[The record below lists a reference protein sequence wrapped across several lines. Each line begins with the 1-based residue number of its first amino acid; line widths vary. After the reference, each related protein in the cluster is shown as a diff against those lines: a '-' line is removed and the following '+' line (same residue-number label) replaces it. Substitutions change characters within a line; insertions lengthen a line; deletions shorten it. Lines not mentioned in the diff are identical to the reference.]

1 MSARPFLMEPG
12 MSKDDEDDPREDSAD
27 EAPASRSTAQ
37 FAAGLAVGA
46 LLGAA
51 VALLFAPAAGQV
63 TRGRLGR
70 KLDQVRERAGE
81 EWEDLSRRAR
91 RELRRRVG

>member
-1 MSARPFLMEPG
+1 ME
-12 MSKDDEDDPREDSAD
+12 KEDEDEIQEESAEEPR
-27 EAPASRSTAQ
+27 PPRRSAQ

-51 VALLFAPAAGQV
+51 VALLFAPAAGHV
-63 TRGRLGR
+63 TRSRLR
-70 KLDQVRERAGE
+70 RRLDQVRERAGE

-91 RELRRRVG
+91 REIRRRVG

>member
-1 MSARPFLMEPG
+1 MSR
-12 MSKDDEDDPREDSAD
+12 DDEDESPEETAD
-27 EAPASRSTAQ
+27 EAPATRGTAQ

-63 TRGRLGR
+63 TRGRLRR
-70 KLDQVRERAGE
+70 KLDQVRDRAGE
-81 EWEDLSRRAR
+81 EWEDLSRRAKREIR
-91 RELRRRVG
+91 RHVG